1 MVDFCK
7 DELLKVG
14 INPASTIEY
23 DVNGKIYTLSLEWVI
38 EAYAGASERTRN
50 LFVDSFK
57 EIITTHTKNI
67 EKFFEDM
74 GQLVLMTSLS
84 ENALE
89 N

>member
-1 MVDFCK
+1 MIDFCK
-7 DELLKVG
+7 KELLKIG

-23 DVNGKIYTLSLEWVI
+23 DVNGKVYTVSLEWII
-38 EAYAGASERTRN
+38 EAYSGASERTKD
-50 LFVDSFK
+50 LFVNSLK
-57 EIITTHTKNI
+57 EILGTHTKNI

-84 ENALE
+84 ENELE

>member
-1 MVDFCK
+1 MVEFCK
-7 DELLKVG
+7 DELMKVG

-23 DVNGKIYTLSLEWVI
+23 QVNGEIYTLSLQWVI
-38 EAYAGASERTRN
+38 EAYSGTSERTQK

-57 EIITTHTKNI
+57 EIIVTNTKNI

-84 ENALE
+84 ENELE
-89 N
+89 S

>member
-1 MVDFCK
+1 MIDFCK
-7 DELLKVG
+7 DELLKIG
-14 INPASTIEY
+14 INPSSTIEY

-38 EAYAGASERTRN
+38 EAYSGASERTRN

-57 EIITTHTKNI
+57 EIIGTNTKNI

-89 N
+89 D